1 MTIYDTKT
9 LGKLIRDRR
18 KYLGYTQETVSNYTN
33 LSKSFISDV
42 ENGKKSAEIEK
53 IIYLINSLGMDIN
66 VEPRGSKWN

>member
-18 KYLGYTQETVSNYTN
+18 KELNYTQETVSNYTG

-53 IIYLINSLGMDIN
+53 IIYLINSLGMDFN
-66 VEPRGSKWN
+66 VEPRG

>member
-66 VEPRGSKWN
+66 VEPRGSK